1 MFGKKPQPQP
11 EPSHLVVEVT
21 RADAKKP
28 SQAEVRA
35 HKFVLTDKDG
45 LTRAQLQCA
54 GKGAVALTFH
64 DGDGKMG
71 MLLGLDPNQSPTVA
85 MFKDGK
91 VKAGIELDKAN
102 SQPLISLRGAAESK
116 VEVGYDGKDNASVGL
131 HDANGKLRVSI
142 TLDSKGDAEVR
153 IFDKN
158 GYVTSQLKPG

>member
-11 EPSHLVVEVT
+11 ESAHLVVEVT
-21 RADAKKP
+21 KADAKKP
-28 SQAEVRA
+28 SQPE
-35 HKFVLTDKDG
+35 
-45 LTRAQLQCA
+45 TRAQLQCA

-64 DGDGKMG
+64 DADEKMG
-71 MLLGLDPNQSPTVA
+71 MLLGLDPHQSPTIA

-91 VKAGIELDKAN
+91 VRAGVELDKTT
-102 SQPLISLRGAAESK
+102 SQPQISLRGAGEGK

-142 TLDSKGDAEVR
+142 SLDSKGDAEVR

-158 GYVTSQLKPG
+158 GYITSQLKPG